1 MFVTALRKN
10 LAAESLR
17 HFGIENPLLLE
28 QREGIGRKYLGPLV
42 PIVNRSISAGKN
54 MTESRRH
61 RGSINHRQ
69 DLRRSHRRPF
79 KQFDIALERLVDR
92 MPCHVVERIRDLT
105 DVEIGRLIVLRCDD
119 LGNQVGRNRFSGLVI
134 HGPQVEEL
142 FLGRPILHD
151 LRRQLNE
158 ILIYVRTADRL
169 VLSLRKNGVQRVSEL
184 MQESFEFTE
193 SKQ

>member
-1 MFVTALRKN
+1 M
-10 LAAESLR
+10 
-17 HFGIENPLLLE
+17 
-28 QREGIGRKYLGPLV
+28 
-42 PIVNRSISAGKN
+42 
-54 MTESRRH
+54 
-61 RGSINHRQ
+61 
-69 DLRRSHRRPF
+69 
-79 KQFDIALERLVDR
+79 
-92 MPCHVVERIRDLT
+92 HVVEPVQQLADI
-105 DVEIGRLIVLRCDD
+105 EISRLISSLRRRSC
-119 LGNQVGRNRFSGLVI
+119 NQVGRNRFSGLVI

>member
-1 MFVTALRKN
+1 MA
-10 LAAESLR
+10 
-17 HFGIENPLLLE
+17 
-28 QREGIGRKYLGPLV
+28 
-42 PIVNRSISAGKN
+42 
-54 MTESRRH
+54 ESRRH
-61 RGSINHRQ
+61 RSTLDNREY
-69 DLRRSHRRPF
+69 LSRSHRRPF

-92 MPCHVVERIRDLT
+92 MPCHVVEPVQQLADI
-105 DVEIGRLIVLRCDD
+105 EISRLIVLCGDD

-151 LRRQLNE
+151 LRRQLDE